1 MLPKVLPKDIVEIIE
16 SGKKPLVRFTL
27 RLWDESFGNKGMI
40 ARIESAIFKPH
51 GLISIQFNYN
61 EFREHNLN
69 LDQPNWWIG
78 STNTLGTAIEANHFT
93 DPKNLIENIVFD
105 PRDNVGIEFVEENNL
120 LSEYIKEKEN
130 KTTSLD
136 YISWLEKKIGDM
148 ENEIHDHFDDF

>member
-1 MLPKVLPKDIVEIIE
+1 MLPKAIVGILE
-16 SGKKPLVRFTL
+16 SGKKPLVRLTD

-105 PRDNVGIEFVEENNL
+105 PRDDVGFEFAELNNL
-120 LSEYIKEKEN
+120 LSEYVKEKEN
-130 KTTSLD
+130 KITSLD
-136 YISWLEKKIGDM
+136 YIGWLEKKIGDM
-148 ENEIHDHFDDF
+148 ENEIHTNYIQRD